1 MKKLAGFTLTEI
13 LVVIAIIA
21 ILAGVGYPVT
31 RSFIAKSREAACLG
45 NLRSIGTALQGYLQ
59 DHNDKMPNSLM
70 ARMSKSEDVAVID
83 VDLLPYLQTP
93 EAFHCPEDPVEFKK
107 TGSSY
112 SWNHLQSGLHISN
125 LYFFGVREDTIPL
138 VSDKKSWHPAG
149 TNFLFTDFSSSN
161 KPRFVAGN

>member
-59 DHNDKMPNSLM
+59 DHRDTMPNSLM

-93 EAFHCPEDPVEFKK
+93 EAFHCPED
-107 TGSSY
+107 
-112 SWNHLQSGLHISN
+112 
-125 LYFFGVREDTIPL
+125 
-138 VSDKKSWHPAG
+138 
-149 TNFLFTDFSSSN
+149 
-161 KPRFVAGN
+161 